1 MASVRST
8 VESTVDR
15 HYTIVALLITAGL
28 ALVVGIVIG
37 MLVSG
42 NGVNIPGT
50 SAFSALTGISVD
62 AGEPRQGGR

>member
-15 HYTIVALLITAGL
+15 PYTIVALLITAAV
-28 ALVVGIVIG
+28 ALVLGIAIG

-42 NGVNIPGT
+42 NGLPGS
-50 SAFSALTGISVD
+50 SAFSALTGGSV
-62 AGEPRQGGR
+62 ATGEARQGGR